1 MKKRT
6 LKIFTA
12 VLTAV
17 STLTLL
23 DLGGGKGA
31 QNDIKLQS
39 PSLVYATV
47 SNRFSN
53 ANVFGSEDER
63 EAAER
68 LAEEADTEDES
79 DLVRLTNPNVFN
91 LDDYT
96 ITAPAN
102 YEEIADRVRG
112 EETDD
117 GNDEK
122 YDGKYI
128 WTKDSVTKVYA
139 SPNASGKP
147 IATFK
152 RGTKVIRISYSGDWS
167 YVRVNGSRKG
177 YILTSA
183 VSTKKVNTPTPTP
196 KQSKYYIPQPKKNC
210 VYILGDLVYAR
221 SGPGINYP
229 KQASYRRGT
238 EIVVASTTN
247 NGWIKTDKGYYIKKS
262 LTVDYPI
269 TWDKKKAT
277 PTPTPKPTK
286 AQLRFMK
293 LSGFVRYVGGYVGCR
308 YVYGG
313 STPSGFDCSG
323 FSMYCYYRYYGI
335 KLPHGANMQMHRGRK
350 VSLKALQAGDLIF
363 FDHDHN
369 GKADHVGIYVGG
381 GKMVHASNPRTGV
394 VKVSLAGR
402 KDVLAARRYI

>member
-1 MKKRT
+1 MKIRT
-6 LKIFTA
+6 LKIITGI
-12 VLTAV
+12 LTAV
-17 STLTLL
+17 TTLTLL

-39 PSLVYATV
+39 PSLVYASV
-47 SNRFSN
+47 SSRYSN
-53 ANVFGSEDER
+53 ASIFGGDEDLE
-63 EAAER
+63 EAER
-68 LAEEADTEDES
+68 RAEEADTEEES
-79 DLVRLTNPNVFN
+79 DLVRTNNPDVFN

-112 EETDD
+112 EEGADT
-117 GNDEK
+117 GDEK

-128 WTKDSVTKVYA
+128 WTKELAKIYA
-139 SPNASGKP
+139 SSSLSS
-147 IATFK
+147 
-152 RGTKVIRISYSGDWS
+152 KVIGHCKKGAKVVRISYDSDWS
-167 YVRVNGSRKG
+167 YIRYNGSKKG
-177 YILTSA
+177 YILTKS

-196 KQSKYYIPQPKKNC
+196 KASKYYIPQPKKNC

-238 EIVVASTTN
+238 EIVVASTTS
-247 NGWIKTDKGYYIKKS
+247 NGWIKTDKGFYIKKS

-277 PTPTPKPTK
+277 PTPTPKPSA
-286 AQLRFMK
+286 AQLRYMK
-293 LSGFVRYVGGYVGCR
+293 LSGFIRYVSSYVGCR

-323 FSMYCYYRYYGI
+323 FSMYCYYKYYGI

-350 VSLKALQAGDLIF
+350 VSLSALQAGDLIF

-369 GKADHVGIYVGG
+369 GRADHVGIYIGG
-381 GKMVHASNPRTGV
+381 GKLVHASNPRTGV
-394 VKVSLAGR
+394 IKVSLSGK
-402 KDVLAARRYI
+402 KDIIAARRYI

>member
-1 MKKRT
+1 MKTRT
-6 LKIFTA
+6 LKIITGI
-12 VLTAV
+12 LTAV
-17 STLTLL
+17 TTLTLL

-31 QNDIKLQS
+31 QNEVKLQS

-47 SNRFSN
+47 SNRFAN
-53 ANVFGSEDER
+53 ASILPEDDQ

-68 LAEEADTEDES
+68 RAEEADTEEES
-79 DLVRLTNPNVFN
+79 DLVRANNPDVFN

-102 YEEIADRVRG
+102 YEEIAEKVRG
-112 EETDD
+112 EENDD
-117 GNDEK
+117 DQEK
-122 YDGKYI
+122 KDGKYV
-128 WTKDSVTKVYA
+128 WTKENITKVYA
-139 SPNASGKP
+139 NQSTSSKV
-147 IATFK
+147 IAQFK
-152 RGTKVIRISYSGDWS
+152 RGTKLIRISYSDDWS
-167 YVRVNGSRKG
+167 YIRFNNTKKG
-177 YILTSA
+177 YILTDS
-183 VSTKKVNTPTPTP
+183 VSSKKVSTPTPTP
-196 KQSKYYIPQPKKNC
+196 KPQKYYTPQPKKNC

-229 KQASYRRGT
+229 KKASYRRGT
-238 EIVVASTTN
+238 EIVVAATTA

-277 PTPTPKPTK
+277 PTPTPKPSA
-286 AQLRFMK
+286 AQLRYMR
-293 LSGFVRYVGGYVGCR
+293 LSGFVKYVSGYVGCR

-323 FSMYCYYRYYGI
+323 FSMYCYQKYYGI
-335 KLPHGANMQMHRGRK
+335 HLPHGANMQMHRGRK
-350 VSLKALQAGDLIF
+350 VSLSALQAGDLIF

-394 VKVSLAGR
+394 VKVTLAGR
-402 KDVLAARRYI
+402 KDVIAARRYI